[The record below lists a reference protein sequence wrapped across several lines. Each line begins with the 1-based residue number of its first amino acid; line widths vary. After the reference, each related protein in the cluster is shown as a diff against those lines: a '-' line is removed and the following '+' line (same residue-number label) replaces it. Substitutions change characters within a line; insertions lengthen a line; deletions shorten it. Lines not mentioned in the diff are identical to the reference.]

1 LVLLDLLGMEPPT
14 TEGICASW
22 ASGGRTTSALIGATA
37 TGALE
42 VDLQRDGPHG
52 LVAGTTGSGKSEL
65 LQTLIASLAVANR
78 PDALNFVLVD
88 YKGGSAFEA
97 CARLPHTV
105 GMVTDLDGHLTERA
119 LASLAA
125 ELRRRE
131 RLFRGAG
138 VKDIDDYWRFLEG
151 GAAEPSAVAMPRIL
165 IVIDE
170 FASLVEELPD
180 FVDGLVDLGRRG
192 RSLGIHLILATQ
204 RPAGVVSPSIKTN
217 TNLRIAM
224 RVTDAMDSTD
234 VIDSQLAARIAK
246 STPGRGYMRIGHEQM
261 LEFQAARVGG
271 RRRDLSA
278 HGSEPSLRILK
289 TDTLY
294 APKPQNRTT
303 VLDDDETDLA
313 ALVHAIATAAES
325 LGIAAPSSP
334 WLPPLPNVLL
344 QSDLTVGD
352 EPGQTFGSIPFGL
365 EDVPAEQARGVAVLD
380 LEFGSHLIVA
390 GDPGSG
396 RSTLLRTV
404 AASAAGRTSPADLH
418 MYAIDCGNG
427 ALLPLADLPHCGAV
441 VSRTEVERID
451 RLITKL
457 LADVVQRQSAL
468 AAGGFSNLS
477 DQRLSVPAEHR
488 LPFVLVLLDR
498 WEGFTAAFEGI
509 DGGRLVASFQHLLR
523 EGPGVGVRVVVTG
536 DRSVLVGRM
545 ATMTEFRLVLRLNDR
560 SSYSLAGLN
569 PRHLPQEVPVGRA
582 FRADSGQE
590 IQIAVLSTEPTGPA
604 QVAALRQI
612 AEQSRLSARAVPKE
626 SLPEPVSVLP
636 SQIALDAILASLTP
650 DALQPLRA
658 IIGVGGNRLDLVGL
672 DLHADGP
679 GYIVMGPRRSGR
691 SNALVAIARSLV
703 KGGTSVIGVVSLASP
718 VERIIGE
725 SGVLGVFSARSTS
738 PEEFSS
744 AVSQA
749 AGPLAILVDDVEQI
763 LDTPFAAVLE
773 GYLRGAQEHR
783 RSIVIAGST
792 AELNTASFRGLVAEA
807 RKSRAGL
814 VLSPGA
820 PADAELFGVRLPK
833 TTLFSGPAGRAVQ
846 IANGGHRLVQL
857 ANAVE
862 P

>member
-1 LVLLDLLGMEPPT
+1 
-14 TEGICASW
+14 
-22 ASGGRTTSALIGATA
+22 
-37 TGALE
+37 
-42 VDLQRDGPHG
+42 
-52 LVAGTTGSGKSEL
+52 
-65 LQTLIASLAVANR
+65 
-78 PDALNFVLVD
+78 
-88 YKGGSAFEA
+88 
-97 CARLPHTV
+97 
-105 GMVTDLDGHLTERA
+105 
-119 LASLAA
+119 
-125 ELRRRE
+125 
-131 RLFRGAG
+131 
-138 VKDIDDYWRFLEG
+138 
-151 GAAEPSAVAMPRIL
+151 
-165 IVIDE
+165 
-170 FASLVEELPD
+170 
-180 FVDGLVDLGRRG
+180 
-192 RSLGIHLILATQ
+192 
-204 RPAGVVSPSIKTN
+204 
-217 TNLRIAM
+217 
-224 RVTDAMDSTD
+224 
-234 VIDSQLAARIAK
+234 
-246 STPGRGYMRIGHEQM
+246 M

-278 HGSEPSLRILK
+278 DGSEPSLRVVK
-289 TDTLY
+289 TDALY

-313 ALVHAIATAAES
+313 ALVQAIVTAADS
-325 LGIAAPSSP
+325 LGIEAPSSP

-344 QSDLTVGD
+344 QSDLAVGD
-352 EPGQTFGSIPFGL
+352 SPASSIPFGL
-365 EDVPAEQARGVAVLD
+365 EDVPAEQARGLAVLD

-441 VSRTEVERID
+441 VSRTEVERTD
-451 RLITKL
+451 RLIAKL
-457 LADVVQRQSAL
+457 LADVEQRQSTL

-477 DQRLSVPAEHR
+477 DQRLSVPPEHR
-488 LPFVLVLLDR
+488 LPFVLLLLDR

-523 EGPGVGVRVVVTG
+523 EGPGVGVRVVITG

-626 SLPEPVSVLP
+626 ALPEPVSVLP
-636 SQIALDAILASLTP
+636 SQIALDAILASLKP

-658 IIGVGGNRLDLVGL
+658 TIGVGGNRLDLVGL

-679 GYIVMGPRRSGR
+679 GYIIMGPRRSGR
-691 SNALVAIARSLV
+691 SNALVAIAKSLA
-703 KGGTSVIGVVSLASP
+703 KGGTEIIGVVSLASP
-718 VERIIGE
+718 LEGIIDEG
-725 SGVLGVFSARSTS
+725 GVMAVFNVRSAS
-738 PEEFSS
+738 PDELSS

-749 AGPLAILVDDVEQI
+749 TGPLAILVDDVEQI
-763 LDTPFAAVLE
+763 LDTPFAAALE
-773 GYLRGAQEHR
+773 GFLRGAREHR

-833 TTLFSGPAGRAVQ
+833 TALFSGPAGRAVQ

-857 ANAVE
+857 ANASE
-862 P
+862 TQAPA